1 VKGAREAWF
10 ERQLDFDP
18 EKLVFI
24 DETGATTKMARLYG
38 RAPRGERC
46 RAAVP
51 HGHWKTTTLTAG
63 LRIGGLAAPMI
74 LDGPMDGD
82 AFRAYVAQVLVPE
95 LESGD
100 VVVMDNL
107 LSWTTF
113 RPIALGE
120 SGKQSRPRARHSSTS
135 PRTRRILTRS
145 RGPSPKSRPSYG
157 PPRREQSQTSGTHS
171 RTLSMLSHL
180 MNAETTSPP
189 QDMTHSDRKLL

>member
-82 AFRAYVAQVLVPE
+82 GAYVAQVLVPE

-107 LSWTTF
+107 PAH
-113 RPIALGE
+113 RV
-120 SGKQSRPRARHSSTS
+120 
-135 PRTRRILTRS
+135 
-145 RGPSPKSRPSYG
+145 RGVREAVEAAGATLLYLPSYSPDFNPIEMAFAKIKAFLRAAAARTIPDLWDALKNALDAF
-157 PPRREQSQTSGTHS
+157 PPNECRNYFAAAGYD
-171 RTLSMLSHL
+171 
-180 MNAETTSPP
+180 AF
-189 QDMTHSDRKLL
+189 

>member
-10 ERQLDFDP
+10 ERQLVFDP

-74 LDGPMDGD
+74 LDGPMDGA

-107 LSWTTF
+107 PAH
-113 RPIALGE
+113 RVRG
-120 SGKQSRPRARHSSTS
+120 S
-135 PRTRRILTRS
+135 PGSS
-145 RGPSPKSRPSYG
+145 RGRGRDTPL
-157 PPRREQSQTSGTHS
+157 PPLVLAGF
-171 RTLSMLSHL
+171 
-180 MNAETTSPP
+180 
-189 QDMTHSDRKLL
+189 

>member
-63 LRIGGLAAPMI
+63 LRIG
-74 LDGPMDGD
+74 
-82 AFRAYVAQVLVPE
+82 
-95 LESGD
+95 
-100 VVVMDNL
+100 
-107 LSWTTF
+107 
-113 RPIALGE
+113 
-120 SGKQSRPRARHSSTS
+120 
-135 PRTRRILTRS
+135 
-145 RGPSPKSRPSYG
+145 

-189 QDMTHSDRKLL
+189 QAMTHSDRKLL